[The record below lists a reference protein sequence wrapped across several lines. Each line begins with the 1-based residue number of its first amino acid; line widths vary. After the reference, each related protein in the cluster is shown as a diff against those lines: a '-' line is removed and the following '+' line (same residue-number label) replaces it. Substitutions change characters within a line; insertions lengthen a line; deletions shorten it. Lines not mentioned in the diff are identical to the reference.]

1 MRSTILAVMLWV
13 SVASMAL
20 GQNLQ
25 PILQRYAEEIAKPS
39 RNSVGQA
46 LRAIAA
52 SRAPQTAVFLEQ
64 WSEKNVWQGQDGKF
78 YLGTMSDNSLDLR
91 DIDTDLVIS
100 GRKGDYKQLKPNG
113 GVRRLIGT
121 ALVEFQLTDPDL
133 VRRETAVVSV
143 SRRTKSGSVN

>member
-64 WSEKNVWQGQDGKF
+64 WSEKMCGK
-78 YLGTMSDNSLDLR
+78 
-91 DIDTDLVIS
+91 
-100 GRKGDYKQLKPNG
+100 GR
-113 GVRRLIGT
+113 T
-121 ALVEFQLTDPDL
+121 
-133 VRRETAVVSV
+133 
-143 SRRTKSGSVN
+143 VNFT